1 MVPNLPR
8 LANCFETIDPSMR
21 TIDRYVLSLFV
32 KVTVICFLS
41 LAGLYVVI
49 DAFANLDEF
58 LTYGKQQGN
67 TLLVVADYYFPR
79 TVWFFDRTAG
89 LLAMIASIFAV
100 TMLQRSNEL
109 TALMAAGISK
119 SRVIAPI
126 VVATV
131 MIAGL
136 AAVNR
141 EFYLPQV
148 RDKLT
153 RNAQDWTGTT
163 ARKVTPRY
171 DLRSDILLSGKHSYA
186 LDKRIEEPNFRLP
199 PELSAWG
206 RQITADNA
214 LYQAAGGDRPAGYL
228 LTGVKLPANLP
239 QLDSLEVEG
248 ARTIYSPK
256 DNPWLK
262 PNECFVASV
271 VTFEQLSIGGN
282 WRQYLSTH
290 ELVTGIRGRVIE
302 AGADVRVSLHARM
315 VQPLLD
321 ITLVFLGLPLV
332 LTRGNR
338 NIFVA
343 AGIAL
348 VLVAGFYIVVLV
360 CHGLG
365 SNYLLSPT
373 LAAWLPLLIFGPVA
387 YTLAKP
393 IWD

>member
-1 MVPNLPR
+1 
-8 LANCFETIDPSMR
+8 MR
-21 TIDRYVLSLFV
+21 IIDRYVLSLFV
-32 KVTVICFLS
+32 KVTIVCFLS

-49 DAFANLDEF
+49 DAFSNLDEF
-58 LTYGKQQGN
+58 LTYGKAQGN
-67 TLLVVADYYFPR
+67 TALVLADYYFPR

-100 TMLQRSNEL
+100 TMLQRTNEL
-109 TALMAAGISK
+109 TALMAAGVSK
-119 SRVIAPI
+119 SRIIAPI
-126 VVATV
+126 VIATV

-141 EFYLPQV
+141 EFYLPTV

-153 RNAQDWTGTT
+153 RNAQDWTGTA

-171 DLRSDILLSGKHSYA
+171 DLRSDILMSGKATYA
-186 LDKRIEEPNFRLP
+186 NEKRVEEPNFRLP
-199 PELSAWG
+199 PELSSWG
-206 RQITADNA
+206 RQITAENA
-214 LYQAAGGDRPAGYL
+214 YYKLAEGDRPAGYL
-228 LTGVKLPANLP
+228 MTGVKLPGNLP
-239 QLDSLEVEG
+239 ELDSLDVEG
-248 ARTIYSPK
+248 KRTVFSPK
-256 DNPWLK
+256 ENPWLE
-262 PNECFVASV
+262 PNQCFIASV
-271 VTFEQLSIGGN
+271 VSFEQLSIGGN
-282 WRQYLSTH
+282 WRQYLSTR

-302 AGADVRVSLHARM
+302 AGADVRVSLHSRM

-332 LTRGNR
+332 LTRNNR

-348 VLVAGFYIVVLV
+348 ALVAGFYIVVMA

-373 LAAWLPLLIFGPVA
+373 LAAWLPLLIFGPLA
-387 YTLAKP
+387 YTLARP

>member
-1 MVPNLPR
+1 
-8 LANCFETIDPSMR
+8 MR

-32 KVTVICFLS
+32 KVTIICFLS

-67 TLLVVADYYFPR
+67 TLLVLADYYLPR

-100 TMLQRSNEL
+100 TMLQRTNEL
-109 TALMAAGISK
+109 TALMAAGVST

-131 MIAGL
+131 FISGL
-136 AAVNR
+136 AAANR

-153 RNAQDWTGTT
+153 RNAQDWTGTA

-171 DLRSDILLSGKHSYA
+171 DLRTDILLAGKASYA
-186 LDKRIEEPNFRLP
+186 ADKRIEEPNFLLP
-199 PELSAWG
+199 PELASWG
-206 RQITADNA
+206 RQISAANA
-214 LYQAAGGDRPAGYL
+214 YYKPAEGDRPAGYL
-228 LTGVKLPANLP
+228 LTDVKLPVNLP
-239 QLDSLEVEG
+239 ALSSLKVEDKDWVF
-248 ARTIYSPK
+248 SPK
-256 DNPWLK
+256 DYSWLQ

-290 ELVTGIRGRVIE
+290 ELVTGIRGRIIE
-302 AGADVRVSLHARM
+302 AGADVRVTLHARM

-348 VLVAGFYIVVLV
+348 GLVAGFYLVVLA

-387 YTLAKP
+387 YTLARP

>member
-1 MVPNLPR
+1 
-8 LANCFETIDPSMR
+8 MR

-32 KVTVICFLS
+32 KVTIICFLS

-67 TLLVVADYYFPR
+67 TVLVLADYYFPR

-89 LLAMIASIFAV
+89 LLAMIASIFAI

-119 SRVIAPI
+119 ARIIAPI
-126 VVATV
+126 VIATV
-131 MIAGL
+131 FIAGL
-136 AAVNR
+136 AAANR

-153 RNAQDWTGTT
+153 RNAQDWTGTA

-171 DLRSDILLSGKHSYA
+171 DLRSDILLAGKASYA
-186 LDKRIEEPNFRLP
+186 ADKRIEEPNFLLP
-199 PELSAWG
+199 PELAAWG
-206 RQITADNA
+206 RQISATSAFYKPA
-214 LYQAAGGDRPAGYL
+214 EGDRPAGYHL
-228 LTGVKLPANLP
+228 IDVKLPVDLP
-239 QLDSLEVEG
+239 SLSSMKVEDKDWV
-248 ARTIYSPK
+248 YSPK
-256 DNPWLK
+256 DYPWLK

-282 WRQYLSTH
+282 WRQYLSTR

-302 AGADVRVSLHARM
+302 AGADVRVTLHGRM
-315 VQPLLD
+315 VQPMLD

-348 VLVAGFYIVVLV
+348 GLVAGFYLVVLA

-373 LAAWLPLLIFGPVA
+373 LAAWLPLLIFGPIA
-387 YTLAKP
+387 YTLARP

>member
-1 MVPNLPR
+1 
-8 LANCFETIDPSMR
+8 MR
-21 TIDRYVLSLFV
+21 IVDRYVLSLFV

-49 DAFANLDEF
+49 DAFSNLDEF
-58 LTYGKQQGN
+58 LTYGKQQGS
-67 TLLVVADYYFPR
+67 TMLVLADYYLPR

-109 TALMAAGISK
+109 TALMAAGVSK
-119 SRVIAPI
+119 SRIIAPI

-131 MIAGL
+131 FIAGL
-136 AAVNR
+136 AAANR
-141 EFYLPQV
+141 ELYLPTV

-153 RNAQDWTGTT
+153 RNAQDWTGTN

-171 DLRSDILLSGKHSYA
+171 DLRSDILLSGKASFA
-186 LDKRIEEPNFRLP
+186 ADKRVEEPNFRLP
-199 PELSAWG
+199 PELAAWG
-206 RQITADNA
+206 RQITAENA
-214 LYQAAGGDRPAGYL
+214 FYKPAEEDRPAGWHFI
-228 LTGVKLPANLP
+228 GVKLPADLP
-239 QLDSLEVEG
+239 QLDSLQVEN
-248 ARTIYSPK
+248 TDWVYSPK
-256 DNPWLK
+256 DYPWLQ

-282 WRQYLSTH
+282 WRQYLSTN

-348 VLVAGFYIVVLV
+348 ALVAGFYIVVLA

-387 YTLAKP
+387 YTLARP